1 MAHVPQPPHGGQAS
15 RRHAFVFTTELEEA
29 IADLD
34 AVAADGLRAPKR
46 RKFTRAAARER
57 YQRAKVALA
66 WLRATF
72 AAPAIVEPS
81 AEPGAGWGG
90 WLE

>member
-1 MAHVPQPPHGGQAS
+1 MASVPRPAPAGQAP
-15 RRHAFVFTTELEEA
+15 AFVFSAEFDEVLS
-29 IADLD
+29 DLD

-46 RKFTRAAARER
+46 RKLTRAAARER
-57 YQRAKVALA
+57 YQRAQKALA

-72 AAPAIVEPS
+72 AAPAAVGPS